1 MSRLLCDTTLRYSVG
16 QKGIE
21 GFARQPYAGKLHV
34 RFDEGVGVPHGGFV
48 ATSQFP
54 TYSSGGGGASPSAT
68 GGKEHTKIRTPMRA
82 YFEGVGVER
91 TGGGQAQR
99 VSDDQTSIRLCMM
112 ARMRI

>member
-21 GFARQPYAGKLHV
+21 GFAGQLYAGKLHV

-54 TYSSGGGGASPSAT
+54 TYSSGGG
-68 GGKEHTKIRTPMRA
+68 
-82 YFEGVGVER
+82 
-91 TGGGQAQR
+91 QAQR